1 MLFDILSFG
10 AYQIIILESTYMKK
24 LLLLCLVLI
33 VHYSLPAQ
41 VIKAPAYPLITHDP
55 YFSIWS
61 FTDKLNESSTKHW
74 TGKENSLIGMIRVDE
89 QVYKFMGEPARP
101 LTIIAPAAEDEA
113 YAMMYTEANPG
124 ESWNLPNF
132 DDSKWQQGKGMAG
145 SNGTNAQ
152 TTWTSREVWIRRTFE
167 YSGNNI
173 NELTLLAKYDDD
185 AEVYLNGE
193 KIFSTGCCSGGYK
206 EITLSKEIEKRL
218 INGKNV
224 LAMHCVNTGGPG
236 FIDAGLYDRQ
246 PALPIQNAQ
255 QQNVTIT
262 ATQTTYQFKC
272 GAVDVKLNFLSP
284 LIADDLDLLSRPVS
298 FITCTVSS
306 NDPRQHSVD
315 LSLSISTQAA
325 VNSTRQKV
333 VVNTGTS
340 TGRNYLWAGTEEQS
354 VLGKRGDDV
363 RIDWGYLYA
372 GGSTFENSMQHA
384 YQETA
389 TGRSHGQLVPTVNP
403 TLTDNPDKQL
413 FLINN
418 YSFAVEPAKS
428 VIKMLVVA
436 YDDLYSIQ
444 YFNQNLQAWWKKKY
458 RSIDELLQKS
468 EQDYNLITQKCDAF
482 DKKLYN
488 DALAAGGKQYA
499 ELCVLAYRQSLAAH
513 KLVRGPNDEIFFP
526 QKENFSNGSIWTVDV
541 TYPSAPLALIYNTE
555 LLKGMTDPIF
565 YYSESGKWQKPFP
578 AHDLGT
584 YPLANGQTY
593 PEDMPV
599 EEAGNMIILAAAI
612 CKAENS
618 AAYAKRHWKMLSQWV
633 EFLVKDGFDP
643 ANQLCTD
650 DFAGHL
656 ARNAN
661 LSLKAIVGIASYAM
675 MADMLGEKTIATK
688 YRGIAKKYASDWQ
701 KLADDGDHY
710 VLAFGQKGTWSQKYN
725 LVWDKL
731 LGLKLFPAEVYKK
744 EISYYLKKQN
754 EFGLPLDSRK
764 TYTKSDWIMWTA
776 TLADNPKDF
785 ESFVAP
791 VYKFAMQTPTRVPL
805 TDWHETTNAKQVGF
819 QARSVVGGYFI
830 KMLEKK
836 WKK

>member
-1 MLFDILSFG
+1 
-10 AYQIIILESTYMKK
+10 MKK
-24 LLLLCLVLI
+24 LLLLCLLFT
-33 VHYSLPAQ
+33 VHYSLFAQ
-41 VIKAPAYPLITHDP
+41 VAKAPAYPLITHDP

-61 FTDKLNESSTKHW
+61 FTDTLNASTTRHW
-74 TGKENSLIGMIRVDE
+74 TGKDNSILGSIQVDD
-89 QVYKFMGEPARP
+89 QFYKFMGEISRP
-101 LTIIAPAAEDEA
+101 LKVVAPAGEDEA
-113 YAMMYTEANPG
+113 FAMMYTQANPG
-124 ESWNLPNF
+124 ANWIQPGF
-132 DDSKWQQGKGMAG
+132 DDSEWEQGKGMAG
-145 SNGTNAQ
+145 SNGTNSQ
-152 TTWTSREVWIRRTFE
+152 TAWNSREIWIRRSFI
-167 YSGNNI
+167 YSGNNP

-206 EITLSKEIEKRL
+206 EIALTKDMTKRL
-218 INGKNV
+218 VNGKNI
-224 LAMHCVNTGGPG
+224 LAIHCVNTGGPG
-236 FIDAGLYDRQ
+236 FIDVGLYDRQ
-246 PALPIQNAQ
+246 PAPPGQNALQ
-255 QQNVTIT
+255 QSVNIT

-272 GAVDVKLNFLSP
+272 GAANVKLNFLSP
-284 LIADDLDLLSRPVS
+284 LIATDLDLLSRPVS

-306 NDPRQHSVD
+306 NDAKQHNVK
-315 LSLSISTQAA
+315 LFLNISTQLA
-325 VNSTRQKV
+325 VNSTRQEV
-333 VVNTGTS
+333 VMS
-340 TGRNYLWAGTEEQS
+340 TMKIGGKNYFRAGTEEQH

-372 GGSTFENSMQHA
+372 GGSGFETLVRDTDNA
-384 YQETA
+384 P
-389 TGRSHGQLVPTVNP
+389 TG
-403 TLTDNPDKQL
+403 NPDKQ
-413 FLINN
+413 FYVFNN
-418 YSFAVEPAKS
+418 ANFVLQPSKPVS
-428 VIKMLVVA
+428 RTLVIG

-458 RSIDELLQKS
+458 KSMEELLQKS
-468 EQDYNLITQKCDAF
+468 EQEYNTIKQKCDAF
-482 DKKLYN
+482 DKKLYS
-488 DALAAGGKQYA
+488 DAVAAGGKQYA

-541 TYPSAPLALIYNTE
+541 TYPSAPLSLMYNTE
-555 LLKGMTDPIF
+555 LLKGMIDPIF
-565 YYSESGKWQKPFP
+565 YYSESGKWKKPFP
-578 AHDLGT
+578 SHDIGT

-593 PEDMPV
+593 GEDMPV
-599 EEAGNMIILAAAI
+599 EEAGNMIILAGAI

-618 AAYAKRHWKMLSQWV
+618 AAYAKRHWKMLGQWV

-675 MADMLGEKTIATK
+675 MANMLGEKTIASK
-688 YRGIAKKYASDWQ
+688 YSAIAKKYADDWQ

-744 EISYYLKKQN
+744 ELSYYLKKQN

-776 TLADNPKDF
+776 TLADNAKDF
-785 ESFVAP
+785 ETFIAP
-791 VYKFAMQTPTRVPL
+791 IHKFAMHTPTRVPL
-805 TDWHETTNAKQVGF
+805 NDWHETLDAKQVGF